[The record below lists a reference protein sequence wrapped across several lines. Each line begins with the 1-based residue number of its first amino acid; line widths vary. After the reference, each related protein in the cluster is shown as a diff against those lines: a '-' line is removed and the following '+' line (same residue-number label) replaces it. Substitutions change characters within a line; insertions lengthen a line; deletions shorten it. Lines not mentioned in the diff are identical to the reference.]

1 MMRRRLLVIAGSA
14 GLVAKRAFAQAYP
27 TRPARIIA
35 PFGAGGGGDALGRLV
50 AQHLSHSLGQPFV
63 VENRGGG
70 NGVIGAQE
78 ALRSAPDGYTLF
90 LATTTTN
97 AINAS
102 LVRNLPYDP
111 VRDFAMI
118 GQLTRVPYILV
129 TSRDLPAT
137 DLRGLIALARQRPG
151 ALSYASGST
160 PAIVAGAMLG
170 QMAGV
175 QLLHVPYRATVPA
188 LTDVIAGRVSMMF
201 SDFAPALAQIRGGR
215 VNAIAVTTATR
226 SLLVPDLP
234 SMAEAGL
241 PGFEIIG
248 WVALAAPAGVPGRVV
263 SGLNAELHRILA
275 LPEIRDAL
283 IGFGLEPAPTTAEE
297 MSVLVASDTAKWAS
311 LTRAAGIEA
320 E

>member
-1 MMRRRLLVIAGSA
+1 MRRRSLVMAGSA
-14 GLVAKRAFAQAYP
+14 GLLATQAFAQAYP
-27 TRPARIIA
+27 TRPVRIIA

-50 AQHLSHSLGQPFV
+50 AQHLSQAFGQPFV
-63 VENRGGG
+63 VENRAGG

-78 ALRSAPDGYTLF
+78 VLRAGPDGHTLF

-111 VRDFAMI
+111 VRDFTMI

-129 TSRDLPAT
+129 TSREVPAMNLQDLV
-137 DLRGLIALARQRPG
+137 ALARQRPG

-160 PAIVAGAMLG
+160 PAIVAGALLG

-175 QLLHVPYRATVPA
+175 QLLHVPYRTTVAA
-188 LTDVIAGRVSMMF
+188 LTDVVAGRVSMMF

-215 VNAIAVTTATR
+215 VNAIAVTSATR

-234 SMAEAGL
+234 SMAEAGV

-248 WVALAAPAGVPGRVV
+248 WVALGAPAGLPGEIVTL
-263 SGLNAELHRILA
+263 LNAALHRILA
-275 LPEIRDAL
+275 LAEVRDTL
-283 IGFGLEPAPTTAEE
+283 VGFGLEPVPSTAEA
-297 MSVLVASDTAKWAS
+297 MSALVASDTTKWAT
-311 LTRAAGIEA
+311 LTRAAGIQA